1 MKMKTAGFIAAALSI
16 FMMICTGGCA
26 MDPEGA
32 LEDMKET
39 ALPSAQW
46 QLDVTFPDWKGTPH
60 SSLAINNRIGFYSY
74 KGQGKLYLCCDE
86 DCESFS
92 LYLNGKRVNTEK
104 LTAGKTWLADISDLS
119 VNGRNSIQ
127 ISDLKKGT
135 VRVCV
140 PYPEV
145 MEGTIEDA
153 GIDSEAIDLIDRII
167 TADAANGFPSAQ
179 LAIVKDGRLVYEKS
193 WGNVK
198 TYDEH
203 GNPVSAPSVTDE
215 TLYDLASNT
224 KMYSVNY
231 AIQYL
236 LTQEKISLDTK
247 IDEILGKEFSEDTI
261 HIAYEGYEDVP
272 LETNRK
278 WKSELTLRDL
288 LKHQAGFPPG
298 PHYYND
304 RYDCAS
310 QYYDSDNGNVLYSGS
325 DGSEDTRKETL
336 KQICRT
342 PLMYEPGTQTIYS
355 DVDYMILCYCVE
367 KITGMSMHDFLSET
381 FWKPMGLE
389 HITYNP
395 LEHGFEKAACAA
407 TELMGHTRDG
417 ALHYT
422 GIRTDTIQGTV
433 HDPNAYYAMAGISG
447 HAGLFASAS
456 DLAKLASVMLTGGY
470 GEHRFFSQNVI
481 DMFTAPK
488 SEDVPYYGLGWWR
501 QADHDFDRY
510 FGSLASPDT
519 FGHQGFTGTVTMID
533 PEQNLVIVL
542 LTNRIH
548 SKILEGDETLSAW
561 GGNYYTTST
570 AGFIPEIIEIS
581 LENGTPDK
589 KIWNSLLSDMISDAE
604 RRLQS
609 AGITDPDHPQMK
621 AYQALLSLND

>member
-1 MKMKTAGFIAAALSI
+1 MKRKPTGFIAVICAAAALIAALI
-16 FMMICTGGCA
+16 FSNHAKGAVTDMSETVL
-26 MDPEGA
+26 PE
-32 LEDMKET
+32 
-39 ALPSAQW
+39 AQW
-46 QLDVTFPDWKGTPH
+46 QLDVTFPDWMGKVH
-60 SSLAINNRIGFYSY
+60 SSLAVNNRIGFYGYS
-74 KGQGKLYLCCDE
+74 GQGKMYLSCDE
-86 DCESFS
+86 NCSSFA
-92 LYLNGKRVNTEK
+92 LYINGKSVSTKGME
-104 LTAGKTWLADISDLS
+104 AGRTWLLDISGLT
-119 VNGRNSIQ
+119 VNGRNSVQ
-127 ISDLKKGT
+127 VSSLEEGT

-145 MEGTIEDA
+145 ISGTPADA
-153 GIDSEAIDLIDRII
+153 GIDPKAADLIDRII
-167 TADAANGFPSAQ
+167 SADIRQGFPSAQ
-179 LAIVKDGRLVYEKS
+179 LAVVKDGRLVYENA

-203 GNPVSAPSVTDE
+203 GNPVKAPAVTDE

-247 IDEILGKEFSEDTI
+247 ITDILGKGFSEDTI
-261 HIAYEGYEDVP
+261 HIAYEGYEDP
-272 LETNRK
+272 GPETNRK
-278 WKSELTLRDL
+278 WKAELTVRDL

-310 QYYDSDNGNVLYSGS
+310 QYYDSDNGNVLYAGTGG
-325 DGSEDTRKETL
+325 DEETRGETL
-336 KQICRT
+336 RQIFRT
-342 PLMYEPGTQTIYS
+342 PLMYEPGTKSVYS

-367 KITGMSMHDFLSET
+367 KITGTPMQDFLKET
-381 FWKPMGLE
+381 FWQPMGLE

-395 LEHGFEKAACAA
+395 LENGFEKDDCAA

-433 HDPNAYYAMAGISG
+433 HDPNAYYAMAGVSG

-481 DMFTAPK
+481 DMFTAPQ
-488 SEDVPYYGLGWWR
+488 SETVPYYGLGWWR

-519 FGHQGFTGTVTMID
+519 FGHQGFTGTITMID
-533 PEQNLVIVL
+533 PDQNLVIVF

-561 GGNYYTTST
+561 SGNFYTSATL
-570 AGFIPEIIEIS
+570 GFVPEIIEIS
-581 LENGTPDK
+581 LEQGTPDP
-589 KIWNSLLSDMISDAE
+589 KIWNSLVSDMADDAK
-604 RRLQS
+604 RRLDS
-609 AGITDPDHPQMK
+609 EGITDPEHPAMK
-621 AYQALLSLND
+621 AYQALLSAME

>member
-1 MKMKTAGFIAAALSI
+1 MKRKPTGFIAIICAAAVLTAALVFINHAKGAVADMSE
-16 FMMICTGGCA
+16 TVL
-26 MDPEGA
+26 PE
-32 LEDMKET
+32 
-39 ALPSAQW
+39 AQW
-46 QLDVTFPDWKGTPH
+46 QLDVTFPDWMGKVH
-60 SSLAINNRIGFYSY
+60 SSLAVNNRIGFYGYS
-74 KGQGKLYLCCDE
+74 GQGKMYLSCDE
-86 DCESFS
+86 KCSSFA
-92 LYLNGKRVNTEK
+92 LYINGKSVSTKAME
-104 LTAGKTWLADISDLS
+104 AGRTWLLDISGLT
-119 VNGRNSIQ
+119 VNGRNSVQ
-127 ISDLKKGT
+127 VSHLKEGT

-145 MEGTIEDA
+145 KSGTLADA
-153 GIDSEAIDLIDRII
+153 GIDPAAADLIDRII
-167 TADAANGFPSAQ
+167 SADIRQGFPSAQ
-179 LAIVKDGRLVYEKS
+179 LAVVKDGRLVYEKA

-203 GNPVSAPSVTDE
+203 GNPVKAPAVTAE

-247 IDEILGKEFSEDTI
+247 ITDILGKGFSEDTI
-261 HIAYEGYEDVP
+261 HIAYEGYEDP
-272 LETNRK
+272 GPETDRK
-278 WKSELTLRDL
+278 WKAELTVRDL

-310 QYYDSDNGNVLYSGS
+310 QYYDSDSGNVLYAGTGG
-325 DGSEDTRKETL
+325 DEATRQETL
-336 KQICRT
+336 RQIFRT
-342 PLMYEPGTQTIYS
+342 PLMYEPGTKSVYS

-367 KITGMSMHDFLSET
+367 EITGAPMQDFLKET
-381 FWKPMGLE
+381 FWQPMGLE

-395 LEHGFEKAACAA
+395 LENGFEKDDCAA

-433 HDPNAYYAMAGISG
+433 HDPNAYYAMAGVSG
-447 HAGLFASAS
+447 HAGLFASAA

-481 DMFTAPK
+481 DMFTAPQ
-488 SEDVPYYGLGWWR
+488 SETVPYYGLGWWR

-533 PEQNLVIVL
+533 PEKNLVIVF

-561 GGNYYTTST
+561 SGNFYTSATL
-570 AGFIPEIIEIS
+570 GFVPEIIEIS
-581 LENGTPDK
+581 LEQGKPDP
-589 KIWNSLLSDMISDAE
+589 KIWNSLVSDMASDAK
-604 RRLQS
+604 RRLDS
-609 AGITDPDHPQMK
+609 EGITDPEHPAGK
-621 AYQALLSLND
+621 AYQALLSVME